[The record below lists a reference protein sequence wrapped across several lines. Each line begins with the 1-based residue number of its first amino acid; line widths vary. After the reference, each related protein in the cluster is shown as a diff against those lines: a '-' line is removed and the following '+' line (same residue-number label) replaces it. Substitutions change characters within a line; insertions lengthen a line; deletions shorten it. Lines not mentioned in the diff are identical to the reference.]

1 MKPTKERD
9 HAIVDLVDVLL
20 REGAI
25 LQADVLVTVADVPL
39 IGVNLRA
46 AIAGM
51 HTMREYGFFED
62 WDAVQ
67 RQYGLESARSSSSP
81 GDPESTKPAGSTEP
95 IETVEA
101 TEVAGSEAGSASE
114 SESEDADT
122 DDSA

>member
-46 AIAGM
+46 AVAGM

-81 GDPESTKPAGSTEP
+81 GDPESTKPAGSAEP
-95 IETVEA
+95 IETVE
-101 TEVAGSEAGSASE
+101 VAEAESASE
-114 SESEDADT
+114 AEGADAD
-122 DDSA
+122 DSP